1 MTWLERV
8 LEYVTLA
15 VLVAAALTIAFCAAD
30 SASLRTRL
38 WTTRCRWT
46 WATWDTTR
54 TASVLS
60 KTVTVTS
67 TRATALRLL
76 RDVIGDL

>member
-1 MTWLERV
+1 MSWPERL
-8 LEYVTLA
+8 LEYATLA
-15 VLVAAALTIAFCAAD
+15 VLVVVAVTVTFCAEDA
-30 SASLRTRL
+30 ASFRTRL
-38 WTTRCRWT
+38 WSTRCRWT
-46 WATWDTTR
+46 WAAAGTTK
-54 TASVLS
+54 TSAVLG